1 MSYPIEYINPE
12 TGEERIVNNVE
23 QEINASRGGFVP
35 KTSTGNQQSG
45 TEPTG
50 WTFSDRMVADYVY
63 VDSNGKVFFLY
74 NITSVTGDPTYIMY
88 EATGLSEGDYNTRW
102 DNDSLGNARYGP
114 EKSYV
119 LPEGWNIITSEG
131 TTGTPLTMH
140 NFQITKTA
148 EGTNL
153 GDWIGMTMDGLH
165 ELYPFLYE
173 QVEGR
178 LPAIGLIFN
187 SIISGKPITQE
198 QMTLAGVGKGFTKL
212 KLAYLNAII
221 ATVDGDPSTYNL
233 IDKDGNL
240 VTAVNQEYLALE
252 QKVETGMQNALSKL
266 GLDVDTFKKDNPELY
281 KALLTALTMGDIEY
295 DFATGDTSHF
305 EKYLG
310 YKLGI
315 EGYKVEK
322 DSAIYTLYAGVD
334 AKVNAPGQFNAF
346 VDYDTFKT
354 SENAKDTLIQYIGIA
369 AYNALPEE
377 EKTRLIGLYSTNQN
391 AALTEYQKLF
401 DSDPRFEKYSGKNL
415 NYSQIVGNYK
425 SSYRN
430 IFGEDADEEDP
441 VFLDTLGMSIADTN
455 KSFRTHAYKT
465 GNEKFMRDMAVNI
478 RNSLGGVV
486 I

>member
-1 MSYPIEYINPE
+1 MSYPIEYINPQ
-12 TGEERIVNNVE
+12 TGEEQIANSPE
-23 QEINASRGGFVP
+23 EEINLSRGGFVV
-35 KTSTGNQQSG
+35 KTSKGNQQIG

-102 DNDSLGNARYGP
+102 DNDSLGNERYGP
-114 EKSYV
+114 QKSYV
-119 LPEGWNIITSEG
+119 LPEEWNVITSEG

-165 ELYPFLYE
+165 EIYPFLYE

-178 LPAIGLIFN
+178 LPALALVFN
-187 SIISGKPITQE
+187 SIISGKGITQE

-221 ATVDGDPSTYNL
+221 AAVDGDPSTYNL
-233 IDKDGNL
+233 IDKDGKL
-240 VTAVNQEYLALE
+240 VTGVNQEYLALE
-252 QKVETGMQNALSKL
+252 QKVETGMNNALIKL
-266 GLDVDTFKKDNPELY
+266 GIDVDVFKKDNPELY
-281 KALLTALTMGDIEY
+281 KSLLTALSMGDIEY
-295 DFATGDTSHF
+295 DFATGDTSQF

-315 EGYKVEK
+315 QGYKVEK

-346 VDYDTFKT
+346 VDYDTFRS
-354 SENAKDTLIQYIGIA
+354 SETAKDTLIQYIGIA

-415 NYSQIVGNYK
+415 NYVQVVGNYK